1 MKRNPNYTGPHP
13 ARLDAIAFRM
23 GMTSERAV
31 ARVRSGN
38 WDGVILPHE
47 MLAPSGAIAIAT
59 ASDPKLRTEELPLRG
74 IAFGPVKG
82 PLQTVISPRLGAT
95 QWWTQSTSRLSA

>member
-1 MKRNPNYTGPHP
+1 VSDDSPPSAGPYYVSKSFNGEFLIMKRNPNYAGPHP

-47 MLAPSGAIAIAT
+47 MLAPSGAMAIAT
-59 ASDPKLRTEELPLRG
+59 GSDPKLRTEELPLRG
-74 IAFGPVKG
+74 IAF
-82 PLQTVISPRLGAT
+82 
-95 QWWTQSTSRLSA
+95 